1 MEIKEYWNLN
11 LHWVTKKKKAEPLTN
26 AIANAGM
33 RVR

>member
-1 MEIKEYWNLN
+1 MNITNQKSKEPKN
-11 LHWVTKKKKAEPLTN
+11 EPLPVTN